1 MSAGLATYSEKSL
14 GKIGA
19 IEYRFEEVRALE
31 VGT

>member
-1 MSAGLATYSEKSL
+1 LGSSQKGP

-31 VGT
+31 VGP